1 MGARVSPPQRSDPT
15 AALNQVL
22 SDVID
27 AILDVRQAHRR
38 VPETL
43 ALHALLDR
51 LFDDLRTWA
60 RLLADQDQALGV
72 SPLASM
78 PGASGRT
85 PPTPWHGPPGNE
97 QVRRLLADHLAP
109 LPHHLP

>member
-1 MGARVSPPQRSDPT
+1 MSPSQREDPT

-38 VPETL
+38 VPETH

-51 LFDDLRTWA
+51 LFADLRTWA
-60 RLLADQDQALGV
+60 WLLADQDHARV
-72 SPLASM
+72 TATRAAPKASLA
-78 PGASGRT
+78 
-85 PPTPWHGPPGNE
+85 
-97 QVRRLLADHLAP
+97 RLLLSLDA
-109 LPHHLP
+109 